1 MNSSAERKFVN
12 LRKRLD
18 QLGYKQPLGIESLP
32 LVEKL
37 FSDLVHTTES
47 LRNAKLSTGK
57 TEKESRNID
66 ALLEPYRAE
75 NARAVRENNE
85 LHLELLKLK
94 EEKDRVTR
102 ELKTHIR
109 KLDHDTSDLKFLN
122 NQYVHK
128 VRCLEK
134 DSKAKA
140 ERIQQLQEKNMQAVV
155 QTPGGKKRSIPFRRQ
170 RMQIDELIPSSSTS
184 AYPVSQPDDPY
195 IADLLMLAD
204 GRINELQEDIIKV
217 KLELEN
223 AQEYIKHLNN
233 QVEERDREIERLNRT
248 LHGGRPHDVISLEAQ
263 NISNEKLIDHLNLQ
277 IEYLQE
283 SNRTLQEKVEGLQ
296 QKKMDATTEVA
307 NLSLKNLEL
316 CEELTH
322 IDDLAKRM
330 EMDKERVLE
339 TADMELHDAKK
350 ELLRQQKIIE
360 NLEDIITKTR
370 REQSERDFEKDRLRD
385 ELSELKE
392 QNEKMEGLVNFLEEE
407 KIRLQEKME
416 KMTAADKDLV
426 LELEAMRAKHGVC
439 GRERSPS
446 HLDAFVKSLEEER
459 DYYRQEAERYK
470 GVRRAAGLD
479 SSPSRSPGRSPRSKV
494 RRVREDRKE
503 KKKNPDLLSVKLKK
517 SIHVTA
523 SYFQGGAA
531 ESELLRVLKE
541 RDELKAALL
550 DFERHM
556 EEIQNNVKVLST
568 ERDHF
573 KKLFKQVQDEL
584 RLARSSDLS
593 DDLVNLKEEL
603 NRAEIQMQQV
613 TTERDTLMERLKVA
627 QTSALTDR
635 EERRILDL
643 EISVKSLERER
654 LDLRS
659 QVCLLKENREAA
671 EEELKV
677 RSAALLQGVEEV
689 TQQRAESNALR
700 LLQEQMEQSLSDTQH
715 RLSVKMNELHAAHE
729 LIDNLEKRIEELS
742 QQGSKHK
749 EEVSALQKSISAL
762 DREKDALQDE
772 VDQKTEK
779 LVVLQEELSKK
790 EKTVEDVRLTVT
802 NMDNALAQLQ
812 GALNSRERE
821 IGSLRRQLEAG
832 QEELSGLRRDKEIT
846 IRENRR
852 LQDDLATMTR
862 ENQAVHVEMEE
873 ALHERD
879 ELKMRVHSYISE
891 VSRIEKVMAP
901 QEQENRDLLERFMTA
916 HSEVEQ
922 REQKLQ
928 QAEGLNNSI
937 RLELL
942 SSDTERRH
950 LRDTIGH
957 QEREIQQHTQALQAY
972 DAQVSSLARGMSR
985 LEEELHKAQ
994 EEKAALL
1001 SDLAS
1006 VRELC
1011 VKLDSGK
1018 ELTARQL
1025 TSRSMDLERLTGE
1038 LEDVRSEAELLKKQL
1053 ASERLTVRNLE
1064 TLLSSNRHKE
1074 FQTHLT
1080 ASERESELKVLRD
1093 RLTLADSK
1101 TVEHSREVSQLR
1113 GKVSQLQ
1120 TEMDVL
1126 KRQLTS
1132 ERFERER
1139 AVQEMRRQG
1148 LSFSS
1153 LQSSLPLSSSS
1164 SHHHT
1169 SPDRSILRTL
1179 NRSSDKSADR

>member
-1 MNSSAERKFVN
+1 MNNSAERKFVN

-18 QLGYKQPLGIESLP
+18 QLGYRHPLGIESLP

-37 FSDLVHTTES
+37 FSDLIHTTES
-47 LRNAKLSTGK
+47 LRNAKLSAGK
-57 TEKESRNID
+57 TEKESRNVD

-75 NARAVRENNE
+75 NARVVRENNE

-94 EEKDRVTR
+94 EEKDRVK
-102 ELKTHIR
+102 LKAHVR
-109 KLDHDTSDLKFLN
+109 KLDHETSDLKFLN

-195 IADLLMLAD
+195 IADLLQLAD
-204 GRINELQEDIIKV
+204 GRCDEMLLDFSE
-217 KLELEN
+217 
-223 AQEYIKHLNN
+223 
-233 QVEERDREIERLNRT
+233 QVERMNRA
-248 LHGGRPHDVISLEAQ
+248 LHGGRPYDVISLEAQ
-263 NISNEKLIDHLNLQ
+263 NISNEKVISHLNLQ

-283 SNRTLQEKVEGLQ
+283 ANRTLDQKVAGLQ
-296 QKKMDATTEVA
+296 QKKKDASTEVA

-322 IDDLAKRM
+322 IDDLAKRL
-330 EMDKERVLE
+330 EMDKEHVLE
-339 TADMELHDAKK
+339 TADMELQETKVRTRESRKNEKHD
-350 ELLRQQKIIE
+350 LLEMTCIQ
-360 NLEDIITKTR
+360 
-370 REQSERDFEKDRLRD
+370 EQSEGDFEKDRLRD
-385 ELSELKE
+385 QLVELKE

-407 KIRLQEKME
+407 KIRLQDKME
-416 KMTAADKDLV
+416 KMMAADKSLV
-426 LELEAMRAKHGVC
+426 LELEAIRAKHGVC

-446 HLDAFVKSLEEER
+446 RLDAFVKSLEEER
-459 DYYRQEAERYK
+459 DHYRHEAERYK
-470 GVRRAAGLD
+470 RARGAGGHN
-479 SSPSRSPGRSPRSKV
+479 SSPIRSPSRGRSPPKGRPEV
-494 RRVREDRKE
+494 
-503 KKKNPDLLSVKLKK
+503 
-517 SIHVTA
+517 
-523 SYFQGGAA
+523 
-531 ESELLRVLKE
+531 LRLVKE
-541 RDELKAALL
+541 RDELRAALL
-550 DFERHM
+550 DFEKHM
-556 EEIQNNVKVLST
+556 EDIQNNVKALSS

-573 KKLFKQVQDEL
+573 KTLFKQAQEDL
-584 RLARSSDLS
+584 KLARDSDMTAELTK
-593 DDLVNLKEEL
+593 LKEEIKQ
-603 NRAEIQMQQV
+603 ADVSMQQMAA
-613 TTERDTLMERLKVA
+613 ERDTLMERLKV
-627 QTSALTDR
+627 S
-635 EERRILDL
+635 
-643 EISVKSLERER
+643 SSHCLERER

-659 QVCLLKENREAA
+659 QVCLLKENRTAV

-677 RSAALLQGVEEV
+677 RCAALVHNAEEV
-689 TQQRAESNALR
+689 SHQRAESNALR

-715 RLSVKMNELHAAHE
+715 RLSVKMNELHAARE
-729 LIDNLEKRIEELS
+729 QIEKLEETIGELS
-742 QQGSKHK
+742 QKGSKHK
-749 EEVSALQKSISAL
+749 EEVAVLQKSISAL

-772 VDQKTEK
+772 VDLKTEK
-779 LVVLQEELSKK
+779 LVVVQEELSRK
-790 EKTVEDVRLTVT
+790 EQTLKDVRVTVT
-802 NMDNALAQLQ
+802 NMDNSLAQLQ

-821 IGSLRRQLEAG
+821 ITSLRRQLDAC
-832 QEELSGLRRDKEIT
+832 QEELAGLRRDKEIT

-879 ELKMRVHSYISE
+879 ELKLRVHSYISE
-891 VSRIEKVMAP
+891 VSRIEKLMATK
-901 QEQENRDLLERFMTA
+901 EQENRDLLERFRMA
-916 HSEVEQ
+916 HSGVEEREQ
-922 REQKLQ
+922 RLQ

-937 RLELL
+937 RMELL
-942 SSDTERRH
+942 SSDSERRN
-950 LRDTIGH
+950 LRDTVSH
-957 QEREIQQHTQALQAY
+957 QGREIQQHVQALQAY
-972 DAQVSSLARGMSR
+972 EAQVSSLVRGMSR

-1001 SDLAS
+1001 ADLAS

-1025 TSRSMDLERLTGE
+1025 TSRSMDLERVTGE

-1064 TLLSSNRHKE
+1064 TLLSTNRHKE

-1080 ASERESELKVLRD
+1080 ASEKESELKVLRD

-1101 TVEHSREVSQLR
+1101 TAEHAREVSQLR

-1126 KRQLTS
+1126 KRQLIT

-1148 LSFSS
+1148 VSFSS
-1153 LQSSLPLSSSS
+1153 LQSSSSLDISS
-1164 SHHHT
+1164 GSHHT
-1169 SPDRSILRTL
+1169 SPERSILRAL
-1179 NRSSDKSADR
+1179 NRFGHENDAAILRALDFQSRIDIIYFYIYIYI

>member
-1 MNSSAERKFVN
+1 MNNSAERKFVN

-18 QLGYKQPLGIESLP
+18 QLGYRQPLGIESLP

-47 LRNAKLSTGK
+47 LRNAKLSAGK
-57 TEKESRNID
+57 TEKESRNLD
-66 ALLEPYRAE
+66 AVLEPYRAE
-75 NARAVRENNE
+75 NARTVRENNE
-85 LHLELLKLK
+85 LHQELLRLR

-102 ELKTHIR
+102 ELKAHIR
-109 KLDHDTSDLKFLN
+109 KLDHETSDLKFLN

-134 DSKAKA
+134 DSKSKA

-170 RMQIDELIPSSSTS
+170 RMQIDELIPPSSAS
-184 AYPVSQPDDPY
+184 AYPVLQPDDPY
-195 IADLLMLAD
+195 IADLLQLAD
-204 GRINELQEDIIKV
+204 GRIHELQEVIIKV
-217 KLELEN
+217 KLDLEN
-223 AQEYIKHLNN
+223 AQEYIKHLNT
-233 QVEERDREIERLNRT
+233 QVDERNKEIERLNGSLR
-248 LHGGRPHDVISLEAQ
+248 GGRPHDVISLEAQ
-263 NISNEKLIDHLNLQ
+263 HISNEKLIAHLNLQ

-283 SNRTLQEKVEGLQ
+283 TNRTLEQKVEGLQ
-296 QKKMDATTEVA
+296 QKKKDASTEVA

-322 IDDLAKRM
+322 IDNLAKRM

-339 TADMELHDAKK
+339 TADMELQETKN
-350 ELLRQQKIIE
+350 EIQRQQKIIE
-360 NLEDIITKTR
+360 DLEDIVTNSR
-370 REQSERDFEKDRLRD
+370 REQSEGDYEKDRLRD
-385 ELSELKE
+385 QLVELKE

-407 KIRLQEKME
+407 KIRLQDKME
-416 KMTAADKDLV
+416 KMMAADKDLV
-426 LELEAMRAKHGVC
+426 LELETMRVKHGVC

-446 HLDAFVKSLEEER
+446 RLDAFVKSLEEER

-470 GVRRAAGLD
+470 RARGTQGLD
-479 SSPSRSPGRSPRSKV
+479 FSPSRSPGRGRSPRSKGP
-494 RRVREDRKE
+494 R
-503 KKKNPDLLSVKLKK
+503 
-517 SIHVTA
+517 
-523 SYFQGGAA
+523 GGVA
-531 ESELLRVLKE
+531 ETEVLRLVKE
-541 RDELKAALL
+541 RDELQAALL

-556 EEIQNNVKVLST
+556 EDIQNNVKVLSS

-573 KKLFKQVQDEL
+573 KTLLKQAQEDLKLAHSTDMS
-584 RLARSSDLS
+584 ADL
-593 DDLVNLKEEL
+593 LKLKEEL
-603 NRAEIQMQQV
+603 NRSEIKIEQI
-613 TTERDTLMERLKVA
+613 TTERDSLMERLKVS

-635 EERRILDL
+635 QVEERRILDL
-643 EISVKSLERER
+643 ETAVKSLERER

-659 QVCLLKENREAA
+659 QVCLLNENKEAVEA
-671 EEELKV
+671 ELKF
-677 RSAALLQGVEEV
+677 RSATLVQNAEEV

-715 RLSVKMNELHAAHE
+715 RLSVKMNELHAAYAQIE
-729 LIDNLEKRIEELS
+729 KLEEKIGELS
-742 QQGSKHK
+742 QRGSKHK
-749 EEVSALQKSISAL
+749 EEVVVLHKSISAL

-772 VDQKTEK
+772 VDHKTEK
-779 LVVLQEELSKK
+779 LVALEEERSKK
-790 EKTVEDVRLTVT
+790 EKTLEDVRVTVT
-802 NMDNALAQLQ
+802 NLENSLAQLQ

-821 IGSLRRQLEAG
+821 ITSLRRQLDAC
-832 QEELSGLRRDKEIT
+832 QEELAGFRRDKEIT

-873 ALHERD
+873 ALHEKD
-879 ELKMRVHSYISE
+879 ELKLRVHSYISE
-891 VSRIEKVMAP
+891 VSRIENLIATK
-901 QEQENRDLLERFMTA
+901 EQENRDLLERFRMA
-916 HSEVEQ
+916 HSEVEE

-950 LRDTIGH
+950 LRDTVSH
-957 QEREIQQHTQALQAY
+957 QGREIQQHVQALQAY
-972 DAQVSSLARGMSR
+972 EAQVSSLVRGMSR

-994 EEKAALL
+994 EEKATLL

-1025 TSRSMDLERLTGE
+1025 TSRSMDLERVTGE

-1064 TLLSSNRHKE
+1064 TLLSTNRHKE

-1093 RLTLADSK
+1093 RLTLSDSK
-1101 TVEHSREVSQLR
+1101 TAEHAREVAQLR

-1120 TEMDVL
+1120 TEIDVL
-1126 KRQLTS
+1126 KRQLTT

-1153 LQSSLPLSSSS
+1153 LHSSSPLDVS
-1164 SHHHT
+1164 T
-1169 SPDRSILRTL
+1169 SPHHISPERSILRTI
-1179 NRSSDKSADR
+1179 NRSTDKSTDR

>member
-1 MNSSAERKFVN
+1 MTSNAERKFVN

-18 QLGYKQPLGIESLP
+18 QLGYRQPLAIESLP

-47 LRNAKLSTGK
+47 LRNVKLSAGK
-57 TEKESRNID
+57 TEKESRNLD

-75 NARAVRENNE
+75 NAQVVRENNE

-109 KLDHDTSDLKFLN
+109 KLDHQTSDLKFLN

-140 ERIQQLQEKNMQAVV
+140 ERIQQLQEKNLQAVV

-170 RMQIDELIPSSSTS
+170 RMQIDELVPPSSTS
-184 AYPVSQPDDPY
+184 SYPVLQPDDPY
-195 IADLLMLAD
+195 IADLLQLAD
-204 GRINELQEDIIKV
+204 GRIHELQEDIIKV
-217 KLELEN
+217 KLDLEN
-223 AQEYIKHLNN
+223 AQEYIKHLNT
-233 QVEERDREIERLNRT
+233 QVEERDKEIERLNRV
-248 LHGGRPHDVISLEAQ
+248 LQGGRPHDVITLEAQ
-263 NISNEKLIDHLNLQ
+263 NVSNEKLIAHLNLQ
-277 IEYLQE
+277 IEHLQE
-283 SNRTLQEKVEGLQ
+283 TNRTLEQKIEGLQ
-296 QKKMDATTEVA
+296 QRKKIASTEVA

-322 IDDLAKRM
+322 IDDLAKRL
-330 EMDKERVLE
+330 EMDKEHVLE
-339 TADMELHDAKK
+339 TADMELQETKK
-350 ELLRQQKIIE
+350 EILRQQKIIE
-360 NLEDIITKTR
+360 DLEDIITKIR
-370 REQSERDFEKDRLRD
+370 REQSEGDFEKDRLRD
-385 ELSELKE
+385 QLVELKE
-392 QNEKMEGLVNFLEEE
+392 QNEKMEGLMNFLEDE
-407 KIRLQEKME
+407 KIRLQNKVEKM
-416 KMTAADKDLV
+416 MAADKDLV
-426 LELEAMRAKHGVC
+426 LELETMRAKHGVC

-446 HLDAFVKSLEEER
+446 RLDAFVKSLEEER

-470 GVRRAAGLD
+470 RARGAGGLD
-479 SSPSRSPGRSPRSKV
+479 VSPGRSPTRGRSPKS
-494 RRVREDRKE
+494 RVIR
-503 KKKNPDLLSVKLKK
+503 
-517 SIHVTA
+517 
-523 SYFQGGAA
+523 GGAA
-531 ESELLRVLKE
+531 EAELLHLIKE
-541 RDELKAALL
+541 RDELRAALL
-550 DFERHM
+550 DFEKHM
-556 EEIQNNVKVLST
+556 EDIQSNVKALST
-568 ERDHF
+568 EREHF
-573 KKLFKQVQDEL
+573 KTLYKQAQ
-584 RLARSSDLS
+584 
-593 DDLVNLKEEL
+593 DDLKSARNVDMSADILKLEEEVK
-603 NRAEIQMQQV
+603 RAEVKIEQL
-613 TTERDTLMERLKVA
+613 TTERDALMERLKVA
-627 QTSALTDR
+627 HTSALTDR
-635 EERRILDL
+635 QGEERRILDL
-643 EISVKSLERER
+643 ENAVKSLERER

-677 RSAALLQGVEEV
+677 RSAALVHNAEEV
-689 TQQRAESNALR
+689 AQQRAESNALR
-700 LLQEQMEQSLSDTQH
+700 LLQEQMEQSLSGTQH

-729 LIDNLEKRIEELS
+729 QIAKLEERMGELS
-742 QQGSKHK
+742 QQSSKHR
-749 EEVSALQKSISAL
+749 EEVAVLHKSVSAL

-790 EKTVEDVRLTVT
+790 EKTLADVRLTVT
-802 NMDNALAQLQ
+802 NMDTSLAQLQ

-821 IGSLRRQLEAG
+821 TASLRRQLDAS
-832 QEELSGLRRDKEIT
+832 QEELAGLRRDKEIT

-862 ENQAVHVEMEE
+862 ENQTVHVEMEE
-873 ALHERD
+873 ALHEKD
-879 ELKMRVHSYISE
+879 ELKLRVHSYISE
-891 VSRIEKVMAP
+891 VSRIEKLMASK
-901 QEQENRDLLERFMTA
+901 EQENRDLLERFRMA
-916 HSEVEQ
+916 HSDVEE

-928 QAEGLNNSI
+928 HAEGINNSI

-950 LRDTIGH
+950 LRDTVGH
-957 QEREIQQHTQALQAY
+957 QEREIQQHMQALQAY
-972 DAQVSSLARGMSR
+972 EAQVSSLVRGMSR

-1025 TSRSMDLERLTGE
+1025 TSKSMDVERVTGE

-1064 TLLSSNRHKE
+1064 TLLSTNRQKE

-1101 TVEHSREVSQLR
+1101 TAEHAREVSQLR

-1126 KRQLTS
+1126 KRQLTT

-1139 AVQEMRRQG
+1139 AVQEIRRQG

-1153 LQSSLPLSSSS
+1153 LQSSSPLSVSSG
-1164 SHHHT
+1164 SHHV
-1169 SPDRSILRTL
+1169 SPERSILRTL
-1179 NRSSDKSADR
+1179 DRSTDKTADKSVSFKD

>member
-1 MNSSAERKFVN
+1 MNNSAERKFVN

-18 QLGYKQPLGIESLP
+18 QLGYRHPLGIESLP

-37 FSDLVHTTES
+37 FSDLIHTTES
-47 LRNAKLSTGK
+47 LRNAKLSAGK
-57 TEKESRNID
+57 TEKESRNVD

-75 NARAVRENNE
+75 NARVVRENNE

-94 EEKDRVTR
+94 EEKDRVSR
-102 ELKTHIR
+102 ELKAHVR
-109 KLDHDTSDLKFLN
+109 KLDHETSDLKFLN

-195 IADLLMLAD
+195 IADLLQLAD
-204 GRINELQEDIIKV
+204 GRIHELQEDIVKV
-217 KLELEN
+217 KLDLEN
-223 AQEYIKHLNN
+223 AQECIKHLNT
-233 QVEERDREIERLNRT
+233 QVEERDKEVERMNRA
-248 LHGGRPHDVISLEAQ
+248 LHGGRPYDVISLEAQ
-263 NISNEKLIDHLNLQ
+263 NISNEKVISHLNLQ

-283 SNRTLQEKVEGLQ
+283 ANRTLDQKVAGLQ
-296 QKKMDATTEVA
+296 QKKKDASTEVA

-322 IDDLAKRM
+322 IDDLAKRL
-330 EMDKERVLE
+330 EMDKEHVLE
-339 TADMELHDAKK
+339 TADMELQETKK
-350 ELLRQQKIIE
+350 EIQRQQKIIE
-360 NLEDIITKTR
+360 DLENIITQIR
-370 REQSERDFEKDRLRD
+370 REQSEGDFEKDRLRD
-385 ELSELKE
+385 QLVELKE

-407 KIRLQEKME
+407 KIRLQDKME
-416 KMTAADKDLV
+416 KMMAADKSLV
-426 LELEAMRAKHGVC
+426 LELEAIRAKHGVC

-446 HLDAFVKSLEEER
+446 RLDAFVKSLEEER
-459 DYYRQEAERYK
+459 DHYRHEAERYK
-470 GVRRAAGLD
+470 RARGAGGHN
-479 SSPSRSPGRSPRSKV
+479 SSPIRSPSRGRSPPKGR
-494 RRVREDRKE
+494 
-503 KKKNPDLLSVKLKK
+503 
-517 SIHVTA
+517 
-523 SYFQGGAA
+523 GGVA
-531 ESELLRVLKE
+531 EPEVLRLVKE
-541 RDELKAALL
+541 RDELRAALL
-550 DFERHM
+550 DFEKHM
-556 EEIQNNVKVLST
+556 EDIQNNVKALSS

-573 KKLFKQVQDEL
+573 KTLFKQAQEDL
-584 RLARSSDLS
+584 KLARDSDMTAELTK
-593 DDLVNLKEEL
+593 LKEEIKQ
-603 NRAEIQMQQV
+603 ADVSMQQMAA
-613 TTERDTLMERLKVA
+613 ERDTLMERLKVA
-627 QTSALTDR
+627 QTSALADR
-635 EERRILDL
+635 QGEERRILDL
-643 EISVKSLERER
+643 ENAVKSLERER

-659 QVCLLKENREAA
+659 QVCLLKENRTAV

-677 RSAALLQGVEEV
+677 RCAALVHNAEEV
-689 TQQRAESNALR
+689 SHQRAESNALR

-715 RLSVKMNELHAAHE
+715 RLSVKMNELHAARE
-729 LIDNLEKRIEELS
+729 QIEKLEETIGELS
-742 QQGSKHK
+742 QKGSKHK
-749 EEVSALQKSISAL
+749 EEVAVLQKSISAL

-772 VDQKTEK
+772 VDLKTEK
-779 LVVLQEELSKK
+779 LVVVQEELSRK
-790 EKTVEDVRLTVT
+790 EQTLKDVRVTVT
-802 NMDNALAQLQ
+802 NMDNSLAQLQ

-821 IGSLRRQLEAG
+821 ITSLRRQLDAC
-832 QEELSGLRRDKEIT
+832 QEELAGLRRDKEIT

-879 ELKMRVHSYISE
+879 ELKLRVHSYISE
-891 VSRIEKVMAP
+891 VSRIEKLMATK
-901 QEQENRDLLERFMTA
+901 EQENRDLLERFRMA
-916 HSEVEQ
+916 HSGVEEREQ
-922 REQKLQ
+922 RLQ

-937 RLELL
+937 RMELL
-942 SSDTERRH
+942 SSDSERRN
-950 LRDTIGH
+950 LRDTVSH
-957 QEREIQQHTQALQAY
+957 QGREIQQHVQALQAY
-972 DAQVSSLARGMSR
+972 EAQVSSLVRGMSR

-1001 SDLAS
+1001 ADLAS

-1025 TSRSMDLERLTGE
+1025 TSRSMDLERVTGE

-1064 TLLSSNRHKE
+1064 TLLSTNRHKE

-1080 ASERESELKVLRD
+1080 ASEKESELKVLRD

-1101 TVEHSREVSQLR
+1101 TAEHAREVSQLR

-1126 KRQLTS
+1126 KRQLIT

-1148 LSFSS
+1148 VSFSS
-1153 LQSSLPLSSSS
+1153 LQSSSSLDISS
-1164 SHHHT
+1164 GSHHT
-1169 SPDRSILRTL
+1169 SPERSILRAL
-1179 NRSSDKSADR
+1179 NRSSDKSADKSVSFRD

>member
-37 FSDLVHTTES
+37 LSDLVHTTES

-184 AYPVSQPDDPY
+184 AYPVSQPDDPF

-263 NISNEKLIDHLNLQ
+263 NIGNEKLIDHLNLQ

-296 QKKMDATTEVA
+296 QKKKDATTEVA

-339 TADMELHDAKK
+339 TADIELHDAKK

-370 REQSERDFEKDRLRD
+370 RQSEHDFEKDRLGD
-385 ELSELKE
+385 EMSELKE

-446 HLDAFVKSLEEER
+446 RLDAFVKSLEEER

-470 GVRRAAGLD
+470 GIRGAAGLD

-494 RRVREDRKE
+494 
-503 KKKNPDLLSVKLKK
+503 
-517 SIHVTA
+517 
-523 SYFQGGAA
+523 
-531 ESELLRVLKE
+531 ELLRVLKE

-573 KKLFKQVQDEL
+573 KKLLKQVQDEL

-613 TTERDTLMERLKVA
+613 TAERDTLMERLKVCP
-627 QTSALTDR
+627 TLMPFM
-635 EERRILDL
+635 
-643 EISVKSLERER
+643 LERER

-742 QQGSKHK
+742 QHGSKHK

-772 VDQKTEK
+772 VDQMTEK

-862 ENQAVHVEMEE
+862 ENQAVHVEIEE

-891 VSRIEKVMAP
+891 VSRIEKVMATK
-901 QEQENRDLLERFMTA
+901 EQENRDLLERFMTA

-1080 ASERESELKVLRD
+1080 ASEKESELKVLRD

-1153 LQSSLPLSSSS
+1153 LHSSLPLSSSS